1 MPPKLKRV
9 KFSLSFLDMSRAYV
23 TAVSEI
29 MMPHNKT
36 KIQMCIGLL
45 SKTLKNMLKSRGL
58 VQTASR

>member
-9 KFSLSFLDMSRAYV
+9 KFSLSFLHMSRAYV

-29 MMPHNKT
+29 MMQHNKT

-45 SKTLKNMLKSRGL
+45 SKTLKNMLKFRGL